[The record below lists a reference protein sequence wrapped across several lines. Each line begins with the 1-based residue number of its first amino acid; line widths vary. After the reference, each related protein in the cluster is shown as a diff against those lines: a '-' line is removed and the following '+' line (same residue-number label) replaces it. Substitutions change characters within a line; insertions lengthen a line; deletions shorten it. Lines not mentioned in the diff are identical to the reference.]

1 MSAIMI
7 QPWQPLK
14 WKPAYDLMVAMHISG
29 YSNVEI
35 ARQLDYSQ
43 VQVGNVLRSDDGKV
57 AIERARREV
66 YKSTSSDISTQI
78 EELKAKSFLRISDA
92 LSNEELAEKAP
103 LAVAG
108 MGITFLKG
116 IGSLSDGAS
125 KNTNINL
132 SVPVTPGMFAD
143 MIDAL
148 RESNE
153 LDAARKRVSV
163 TPKQLAEPEAD
174 YVIEEPSGSGVQASK
189 RDSVERA
196 AS

>member
-163 TPKQLAEPEAD
+163 TPKQLTEPEAD